1 MLLRQFWRSRRGNFS
16 LMLAVGVPAMLGAV
30 AFATD
35 VSTLMRAKSNLQTAL
50 DAANLASSHLGD
62 AEVTRNDAFNSY
74 FQANVA
80 SHGELSNAK
89 ATLTVDRGVNFVK
102 TRATASADV
111 NLNFAFL
118 FGAEKHISVDASAVE
133 SNNQLEVVLVLD
145 NTGSMAGARITAL
158 RTASKSLLDYLEAVK
173 SPTRSVRASL
183 VPFVTAVNVNGPEF
197 DPSWI
202 DMDGKSS
209 TNGVNFPVID
219 GKRPNHMA
227 LFRQL
232 GQKGGWSNTG
242 WKGCVEARPGA
253 LNVSDTPPDPSK
265 PDTLFVPYFAPDDP
279 DVAKKPSA
287 SYGNSSTGY
296 NNSYLNDT
304 IDKTKLNQNI
314 LGIDLSGLLTGVLNA
329 LLSADLTTIAKYV
342 ASTGKEI
349 TEAGNPIT
357 IGPNRACPTPI
368 VPLTD
373 DFDKLRQAASQM
385 SEWNG
390 SGTNVSEG
398 LSWGQR
404 VLSPQ
409 PPYTD
414 AAPYRTAGKG
424 GDAFDRWRERR
435 LRRIKHAAE
444 IGLHFLWLPRQRPF
458 RFEQPGGGGAQR
470 RRLDKG
476 CLHAAEE
483 PGRADLHHG
492 AAGRHGGQ
500 PLALQ
505 RLRVRPERLLRRRGP
520 GQAAQR
526 LPDHRQQVLQAA
538 AHQLTRGAAAWE
550 RSWRSGPARYFQF
563 KASFA
568 STIGHGDA
576 ARSAQLVCATSLST
590 VSGKKSGAECRLP
603 NIMSYWMS
611 RKSLIFGSICFCLA
625 QSGVA
630 SPAGDRSRLRSTT
643 R

>member
-1 MLLRQFWRSRRGNFS
+1 MLLRQFWRSRSGNFS

-35 VSTLMRAKSNLQTAL
+35 VSTLMRAKSNLQNAL

-62 AEVTRNDAFNSY
+62 AEVTRADAFNSY
-74 FQANVA
+74 FQANIA
-80 SHGELSNAK
+80 SHGELSNPK
-89 ATLTVDRGVNFVK
+89 ATLTVDRGINFVK

-158 RTASKSLLDYLEAVK
+158 RTATKSLLDYLEAVK

-209 TNGVNFPVID
+209 TNGVNFPMID

-232 GQKGGWSNTG
+232 GQKGGWNNTG

-253 LNVSDTPPDPSK
+253 LNISDTPPDPSK

-296 NNSYLNDT
+296 NNSYLDDS
-304 IDKTKLNQNI
+304 IDKTKLSQNI
-314 LGIDLSGLLTGVLNA
+314 LGIDLSGLLTG
-329 LLSADLTTIAKYV
+329 DLTTIAKYV
-342 ASTGKEI
+342 ASTAKII
-349 TEAGNPIT
+349 TETGSTIT

-368 VPLTD
+368 IPLTD
-373 DFDKLRQAASQM
+373 DFDKLRLAASQM

-409 PPYTD
+409 SPYTD
-414 AAPYRTAGKG
+414 AAPYKTAGVTKVVMLLTDG
-424 GDAFDRWRERR
+424 ENVVYGASNTPQKSDYTSYGYLASGRFGSSNQTT
-435 LRRIKHAAE
+435 AARNVD
-444 IGLHFLWLPRQRPF
+444 GWTKDVC
-458 RFEQPGGGGAQR
+458 AQ
-470 RRLDKG
+470 LKSQG
-476 CLHAAEE
+476 V
-483 PGRADLHHG
+483 
-492 AAGRHGGQ
+492 Q
-500 PLALQ
+500 IYTM
-505 RLRVRPERLLRRRGP
+505 
-520 GQAAQR
+520 
-526 LPDHRQQVLQAA
+526 VLQADTA
-538 AHQLTRGAAAWE
+538 ANRSLYSACASDPSDYYAVEDPAKLPNVFQTIANKFSRLQLT
-550 RSWRSGPARYFQF
+550 
-563 KASFA
+563 
-568 STIGHGDA
+568 
-576 ARSAQLVCATSLST
+576 
-590 VSGKKSGAECRLP
+590 
-603 NIMSYWMS
+603 N
-611 RKSLIFGSICFCLA
+611 
-625 QSGVA
+625 
-630 SPAGDRSRLRSTT
+630 
-643 R
+643 

>member
-35 VSTLMRAKSNLQTAL
+35 VSTLMRAKSNLQNAL

-62 AEVTRNDAFNSY
+62 AETTRNDAFNSY

-80 SHGELSNAK
+80 SHGELSNPK

-227 LFRQL
+227 LFKQL
-232 GQKGGWSNTG
+232 GQKSGWSNTG

-253 LNVSDTPPDPSK
+253 LNISDTPPDPTK

-279 DVAKKPSA
+279 DIAKRPSS

-296 NNSYLNDT
+296 NNSYLDDA
-304 IDKTKLNQNI
+304 IDNSKLNQNI
-314 LGIDLSGLLTGVLNA
+314 LGIDLSGLVTGLVNA
-329 LLSADLTTIAKYV
+329 LLSADLKIIGKYV
-342 ASTGKEI
+342 ASTTKLI
-349 TEAGNPIT
+349 TETGSTIT

-368 VPLTD
+368 IPLTD
-373 DFDKLRQAASQM
+373 DFDKLRLAASQM

-414 AAPYRTAGKG
+414 AAPYKTAGVTKVVMLLTDG
-424 GDAFDRWRERR
+424 ENVVYGASNTPQKSDYTSYGYLASGRFGSSNQTT
-435 LRRIKHAAE
+435 AARNVDGWTKDVCTQLKSQGVQ
-444 IGLHFLWLPRQRPF
+444 IYTM
-458 RFEQPGGGGAQR
+458 
-470 RRLDKG
+470 
-476 CLHAAEE
+476 
-483 PGRADLHHG
+483 
-492 AAGRHGGQ
+492 
-500 PLALQ
+500 
-505 RLRVRPERLLRRRGP
+505 
-520 GQAAQR
+520 
-526 LPDHRQQVLQAA
+526 VLQADTA
-538 AHQLTRGAAAWE
+538 ANRSLYSACASDPSDYYAVEDPAKLPNVFRTIANKFSRLQLT
-550 RSWRSGPARYFQF
+550 
-563 KASFA
+563 
-568 STIGHGDA
+568 
-576 ARSAQLVCATSLST
+576 
-590 VSGKKSGAECRLP
+590 
-603 NIMSYWMS
+603 N
-611 RKSLIFGSICFCLA
+611 
-625 QSGVA
+625 
-630 SPAGDRSRLRSTT
+630 
-643 R
+643 

>member
-35 VSTLMRAKSNLQTAL
+35 VSTLMRAKSNLQNAL

-62 AEVTRNDAFNSY
+62 AETTRNDAFNSY

-80 SHGELSNAK
+80 SHGELSNPK

-227 LFRQL
+227 LFKQL
-232 GQKGGWSNTG
+232 GQKSGWSNTG

-253 LNVSDTPPDPSK
+253 LNISDTPPDPTK

-279 DVAKKPSA
+279 DIAKKPSS

-296 NNSYLNDT
+296 NNSYLDDA
-304 IDKTKLNQNI
+304 IDNSKLNQNI
-314 LGIDLSGLLTGVLNA
+314 LGIDLSGLVTGLVNA
-329 LLSADLTTIAKYV
+329 LLGADLKIIGKYV
-342 ASTGKEI
+342 ASTTKLI
-349 TEAGNPIT
+349 TETGSTIT

-368 VPLTD
+368 IPLTD
-373 DFDKLRQAASQM
+373 DFDKLRLAASQM

-414 AAPYRTAGKG
+414 AAPYKTAGVTKVVMLLTDG
-424 GDAFDRWRERR
+424 ENVVYGASNTPQKSDYTSYGYLASGRFGSSNQTT
-435 LRRIKHAAE
+435 AARNVDGWTKDVCTQLKSQGVQ
-444 IGLHFLWLPRQRPF
+444 IYTM
-458 RFEQPGGGGAQR
+458 
-470 RRLDKG
+470 
-476 CLHAAEE
+476 
-483 PGRADLHHG
+483 
-492 AAGRHGGQ
+492 
-500 PLALQ
+500 
-505 RLRVRPERLLRRRGP
+505 
-520 GQAAQR
+520 
-526 LPDHRQQVLQAA
+526 VLQADTA
-538 AHQLTRGAAAWE
+538 ANRSLYSACASDPSDYYAVEDPAKLPNVFRTIANKFSRLQLT
-550 RSWRSGPARYFQF
+550 
-563 KASFA
+563 
-568 STIGHGDA
+568 
-576 ARSAQLVCATSLST
+576 
-590 VSGKKSGAECRLP
+590 
-603 NIMSYWMS
+603 N
-611 RKSLIFGSICFCLA
+611 
-625 QSGVA
+625 
-630 SPAGDRSRLRSTT
+630 
-643 R
+643 